1 MTLILM
7 PPNVAD
13 VPADAYVVLGLATCF
28 IKEEGKLQPLSII
41 EPIPS
46 AAIEALCKGIPTSF
60 EKAIATTFGA
70 VWEDGQPK
78 RPEGFP
84 AEAQFCED
92 FEERLLASTRSYRS
106 CSSIQSLLEA
116 GQTKTD
122 FNYSTEQKRLLNVE
136 RVIRTEDNVKQHEYT
151 HQVL

>member
-1 MTLILM
+1 MTLSLM

-13 VPADAYVVLGLATCF
+13 VPADAYVAIGLSTCF
-28 IKEEGKLQPLSII
+28 IKEDGKLQPLSVI

-46 AAIEALCKGIPTSF
+46 AALEALCKGIPTSF
-60 EKAIATTFGA
+60 ERATATTFGQ
-70 VWEDGQPK
+70 VWQDGQP
-78 RPEGFP
+78 RLPEGFP
-84 AEAQFCED
+84 AEAQFCEA

-106 CSSIQSLLEA
+106 CSSLQSLIDL

-122 FNYSTEQKRLLNVE
+122 FNYSTEQKRVLNVE
-136 RVIRTEDNVKQHEYT
+136 RTIRTEDNVKQHEYT

>member
-1 MTLILM
+1 MTLTLM

-13 VPADAYVVLGLATCF
+13 VPADAYVVIGLSTCF
-28 IKEEGKLQPLSII
+28 IKEDGKLQPLNIV

-46 AAIEALCKGIPTSF
+46 AAMEALCKNISTSF
-60 EKAIATTFGA
+60 QRAIATTFGA
-70 VWEDGQPK
+70 VWQDGQAIL
-78 RPEGFP
+78 PEGFP
-84 AEAQFCED
+84 ADAQFCED

-106 CSSIQSLLEA
+106 CSSIQSLIA
-116 GQTKTD
+116 PGQTKTD

>member
-1 MTLILM
+1 MTLSLM

-13 VPADAYVVLGLATCF
+13 VPADAYVVVGLATCF
-28 IKEEGKLQPLSII
+28 IKEDGKLQPLDVI

-60 EKAIATTFGA
+60 KQAIATTFA
-70 VWEDGQPK
+70 QVWNDGQPK
-78 RPEGFP
+78 LPEGFP

-106 CSSIQSLLEA
+106 CSGLQSLISL
-116 GQTKTD
+116 GHTKAD